1 MFSHVRAIE
10 AFLWGKHVGT
20 LVPSL
25 GRRDVY
31 AFAYDKDFISRGV
44 EISPLGMPL
53 SERVY
58 EFPALPKEV
67 FWGLPP
73 MLADSLPDLFG
84 NSLINRWMAEKG
96 VAKEEISALDRLA
109 YVGSRGPGA
118 LVFSPSRGPRHD
130 SGSAVEMRKL
140 VEQARAVLN
149 GRLESLSPSDQ
160 LNEIIRLGSSL
171 GGAQAKAVVGWNEA
185 TGDFRY
191 GTVDLPPEYGQWIVK
206 FTPDDH
212 PKRGRIEYRMSQLA
226 QACGIEMMECRLL
239 ELDGVAHFMTRRFD
253 RQSGSRQHVQTFSA
267 MCHLFQG
274 NGAEAMASYEQLFM
288 AIERLGMGYAEKE
301 QMFRRMVFNVIVGEC
316 DDHVKNFAFLL
327 KEGGKWGLAPAY
339 DLTGTPEAGEDESWS
354 AFPQIH
360 SMSVNGRQK
369 DISKN
374 DMLVVGDRFG
384 IGESG
389 RIISEIE
396 AKVKGE
402 GVGVE
407 SRGRGKV

>member
-1 MFSHVRAIE
+1 
-10 AFLWGKHVGT
+10 
-20 LVPSL
+20 
-25 GRRDVY
+25 
-31 AFAYDKDFISRGV
+31 
-44 EISPLGMPL
+44 
-53 SERVY
+53 
-58 EFPALPKEV
+58 
-67 FWGLPP
+67 
-73 MLADSLPDLFG
+73 
-84 NSLINRWMAEKG
+84 
-96 VAKEEISALDRLA
+96 
-109 YVGSRGPGA
+109 
-118 LVFSPSRGPRHD
+118 
-130 SGSAVEMRKL
+130 
-140 VEQARAVLN
+140 
-149 GRLESLSPSDQ
+149 
-160 LNEIIRLGSSL
+160 
-171 GGAQAKAVVGWNEA
+171 
-185 TGDFRY
+185 
-191 GTVDLPPEYGQWIVK
+191 
-206 FTPDDH
+206 
-212 PKRGRIEYRMSQLA
+212 MSQLA

-253 RQSGSRQHVQTFSA
+253 RQSGSRQHVHTFSA

-360 SMSVNGRQK
+360 AMSVNGKQK

-407 SRGRGKV
+407 SRGRGKVKRDSR